1 MNTDTAPKKVH
12 QGRNIKRLREMLGIK
27 QESLALDLGVTQ
39 STVSDYEQKEQLE
52 DKILEK
58 VSQALKVPMEAI
70 KNMNDEATINYINT
84 FNDKVDNSCFGSS
97 DTNNF
102 NCIFNPIEKIVEL
115 YTEKEELYERMIKDR
130 DELIEK
136 LSKK

>member
-1 MNTDTAPKKVH
+1 MSIDTAPKKVH

-27 QESLALDLGVTQ
+27 QESLAFDLGVSQ
-39 STVSDYEQKEQLE
+39 ATVSDYEQKEALD

-58 VSQALKVPMEAI
+58 VSLALKIPIEAI
-70 KNMNDEATINYINT
+70 KNMTDETTNNYINT
-84 FNDKVDNSCFGSS
+84 FYDNSQQSGFFS
-97 DTNNF
+97 NPI
-102 NCIFNPIEKIVEL
+102 NCNFNPIDKIVEL
-115 YTEKEELYERMIKDR
+115 YCEKEELYKKMIKDR

>member
-1 MNTDTAPKKVH
+1 MSIDTAPKKVH

-27 QESLALDLGVTQ
+27 QESLAFDLGVSQ
-39 STVSDYEQKEQLE
+39 ATVSDYEQKEALD

-58 VSQALKVPMEAI
+58 VSLALKIPIEAI
-70 KNMNDEATINYINT
+70 KNMTDETTNNYINT
-84 FNDKVDNSCFGSS
+84 FYDNSSQVGSNS
-97 DTNNF
+97 NNI
-102 NCIFNPIEKIVEL
+102 NCNFNPIDKIVEL
-115 YTEKEELYERMIKDR
+115 YCEKEELYKKMIKDR

>member
-1 MNTDTAPKKVH
+1 MNTDTAPNKKVH

-27 QESLALDLGVTQ
+27 QESLAFDLGVSQ
-39 STVSDYEQKEQLE
+39 ATVSDYEQKEALD

-58 VSQALKVPMEAI
+58 VSLALKIPIEAI
-70 KNMNDEATINYINT
+70 KNMTDETTNNYINT
-84 FNDKVDNSCFGSS
+84 FYDNSSQVGSNS
-97 DTNNF
+97 NNI
-102 NCIFNPIEKIVEL
+102 NCNFNPIDKIVEL
-115 YTEKEELYERMIKDR
+115 YCEKEELYKKMIKDR

>member
-1 MNTDTAPKKVH
+1 MSIDAAPKKVH

-27 QESLALDLGVTQ
+27 QESLAFDLGVSQ
-39 STVSDYEQKEQLE
+39 ATVSDYEQKEALD

-58 VSQALKVPMEAI
+58 VSLALKIPIEAI
-70 KNMNDEATINYINT
+70 KNMTDETTNNYINT
-84 FNDKVDNSCFGSS
+84 FYDNSQQSGFFS
-97 DTNNF
+97 NPI
-102 NCIFNPIEKIVEL
+102 NCNFNPIDKIVEL
-115 YTEKEELYERMIKDR
+115 YCEKEELYKKMIKDR